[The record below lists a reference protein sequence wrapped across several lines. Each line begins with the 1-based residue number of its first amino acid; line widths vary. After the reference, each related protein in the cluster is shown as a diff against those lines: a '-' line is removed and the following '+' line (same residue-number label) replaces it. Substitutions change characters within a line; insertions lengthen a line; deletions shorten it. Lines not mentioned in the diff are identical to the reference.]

1 LERRIGTAGWTLPRV
16 VRECFPPG
24 ESQLE
29 RYAQRFAGV
38 EINSSFYRPHRAS
51 TYARWAASVPDDFRF
66 ALKVPKD
73 ITHVRRLIDVD
84 EPLARFLEESSGLG
98 VKRDVLLVQLPP
110 SLAFEPSVAERFFA
124 LVRGSY
130 TGRLACEP
138 RHLTWFGRAAHEMF
152 VNVHVARVA
161 ADPPRAGDAFE
172 PGGSEDFHYWRLH
185 GSPRIYYSAYDDAR
199 RAAIVEMLRSASVPA
214 WCIFDNTAAGAA
226 TADALAVSGAL

>member
-1 LERRIGTAGWTLPRV
+1 LERRIGTAGWTLPRA
-16 VRECFPPG
+16 VRERFPPG

-66 ALKVPKD
+66 ALKVPKE
-73 ITHVRRLIDVD
+73 ITHARRLIDVD

-110 SLAFEPSVAERFFA
+110 SLAFEPAVAERFFA
-124 LVRGSY
+124 LVRATY
-130 TGRLACEP
+130 AGRLACEP
-138 RHLTWFGRAAHEMF
+138 RHHTWFGRSAHEMF

-161 ADPPRAGDAFE
+161 ADPPRAADASE

-185 GSPRIYYSAYDDAR
+185 GSPRIYYSAYDEAR
-199 RAAIVEMLRSASVPA
+199 RAVLVETLRSASVPS

-226 TADALAVSGAL
+226 TADALEVSDAL